1 MNDAA
6 TAVEVQE
13 APVTPAP
20 AKRTCSEETR
30 QKLREKGK
38 ARWDAKRA
46 AKASAI
52 PGKTKGMTMAVQILE
67 TQKVTVKADYDQ
79 RVASAKAEFDAL
91 KAERDEVVGSFDE
104 LIADAKAKAL
114 AK

>member
-1 MNDAA
+1 MSRSREGVKTVEAVLATEETTPMNDAA
-6 TAVEVQE
+6 AAVRSTGGV
-13 APVTPAP
+13 PRVTPAP

-52 PGKTKGMTMAVQILE
+52 PGKTKGMTMAVQN
-67 TQKVTVKADYDQ
+67 
-79 RVASAKAEFDAL
+79 
-91 KAERDEVVGSFDE
+91 
-104 LIADAKAKAL
+104 
-114 AK
+114 